1 MTILNADR
9 WLYTQFTTDSQLAT
23 ALGGR
28 VYVDV
33 APQDTQYP
41 LAIMTFVTA
50 RQVGNMS
57 ADRVM
62 DDELWQI
69 AIWTDKTSYTE
80 LESIADRVRS
90 VIHKASGSGIIG
102 AVYEGERRLVEQDG
116 DIVYKALIL
125 EFRLFTQ

>member
-9 WLYTQFTTDSQLAT
+9 WLYTQLTTDSQLAT
-23 ALGGR
+23 TLGGR
-28 VYVDV
+28 IYIDI

-50 RQVGNMS
+50 RQVSNMS

-69 AIWTDKTSYTE
+69 AIWTDKPSYTE
-80 LESIADRVRS
+80 LESIADRIRS
-90 VIHKASGSGIIG
+90 VIHKASGTGVVG
-102 AVYEGERRLVEQDG
+102 AVYEGERRLMEQDG
-116 DIVYKALIL
+116 DTVYKALIL

>member
-9 WLYTQFTTDSQLAT
+9 WIYTQLTTDSQLAA

-28 VYVDV
+28 VYIDV
-33 APQDTQYP
+33 APQNTQYP
-41 LAIMTFVTA
+41 VAIMTFVTA
-50 RQVGNMS
+50 RQVVNMS

-69 AIWTDKTSYTE
+69 AIWTDRPSYTE
-80 LESIADRVRS
+80 LESIADRIRS
-90 VIHKASGSGIIG
+90 VIHKASGSGVVG
-102 AVYEGERRLVEQDG
+102 AVYEGERRLMEQDG
-116 DIVYKALIL
+116 DTVYRALIL

>member
-9 WLYTQFTTDSQLAT
+9 WLHTQLTTDSQLAT
-23 ALGGR
+23 ALSGR
-28 VYVDV
+28 IYIDI

-69 AIWTDKTSYTE
+69 AIWTDKPSYIE
-80 LESIADRVRS
+80 LESIADRIRS
-90 VIHKASGSGIIG
+90 VIHKASGTGVVG
-102 AVYEGERRLVEQDG
+102 AIYEGERRLMEQDG
-116 DIVYKALIL
+116 DTVYKALIL

>member
-1 MTILNADR
+1 MTTLNADR
-9 WLYTQFTTDSQLAT
+9 WLHTQLTTDSQLAT

-28 VYVDV
+28 IYIDI

-50 RQVGNMS
+50 RQVSNMS

-69 AIWTDKTSYTE
+69 EIWTDKPSYTE
-80 LESIADRVRS
+80 LESIADRIRKTL
-90 VIHKASGSGIIG
+90 HKASGAGVVGCAFERQLPRMSDP
-102 AVYEGERRLVEQDG
+102 EG
-116 DIVYKALIL
+116 YKAIIL